1 MFHNIKI
8 MEKIYIHGI
17 GWVRKATKR
26 EINDYIYRAT
36 FARDC
41 KNPPMTLAPAQW
53 QWYHFN

>member
-1 MFHNIKI
+1 

-53 QWYHFN
+53 VWYHFN